1 MRLPFAR
8 SDRDITDDAR
18 TRRAFGRDLVRRADA
33 ARDAGRFR
41 DAAFLYGEA
50 IRLLPERADLHV
62 QHGNMHKEAGD
73 LDAAG
78 LAYTDARKKLPD
90 DADLAV
96 QIGHLY
102 KLQGRHADA
111 AESYRRALTLRSDWD
126 AVARELAA
134 LADAGIAPTSTR
146 LEAAA
151 ALPGND
157 DRTQRDSV
165 DLPRSVR
172 MSAALAPGAPMHGLH
187 AHGDEIAT
195 RRFGRRERTPWGVA
209 QVLRG
214 VQAFRGFVLSEVPAV
229 KVEIFLN
236 GYMMHRGGLKGGF
249 EIPHERERPALR
261 RYVFNAWIDL
271 SRMVEG
277 RYDVLFRVTD
287 IEGRSFERI
296 EAVVIAPPIP
306 QSGLPDSDND
316 VPPPSPNDPRSLD
329 TQVNSRPSM
338 IRPARRSM
346 LKALP
351 RTVLILRPDVLGDLV
366 VAVPALKRLRAL
378 LPDARLVG
386 LFSPANVDL
395 ARTLGLFDDILVT
408 ELLFNPWER
417 RRVVTIEAQ
426 KKLAEELAAFQF
438 DMAIDLGTASDS
450 RPLLALAEAP
460 VTVGFRAE
468 EYPHL
473 TVDVTGSARDPW
485 NGIENVPHTNM
496 AMGLVEWLNVMMASE
511 RNLLRRDGLS
521 PEMLSAFDLA
531 PDARYVVLHA
541 GGRWQFSRWP
551 HYIALAER
559 FIAGTDLEVVFMTSD
574 PADVAELPA
583 ALRHSDRFQVVQRR
597 LAFDELDALLSYAT
611 LFIGDDSGVKH
622 LAGMRGVRVIGIQN
636 ARNNWSEWGQD
647 MGGYIATRKVPC
659 AGCLIQNYPES
670 DECGRDF
677 VCITAIRPEEIFA
690 AAQKL
695 LAEDA

>member
-1 MRLPFAR
+1 VKLPFGR
-8 SDRDITDDAR
+8 SDRDIVRDAR
-18 TRRAFGRDLVRRADA
+18 TRHAFGRDLVRRADA
-33 ARDAGRFR
+33 ARDAGAFR
-41 DAAFLYGEA
+41 DAAFLYTEA
-50 IRLLPERADLHV
+50 VRLLPERADLHV
-62 QHGNMHKEAGD
+62 QRGNMHKEAGD

-78 LAYTDARKKLPD
+78 IAYADARGMMRD
-90 DADLAV
+90 DPDLAV
-96 QIGHLY
+96 QIGHLF
-102 KLQGRHADA
+102 KLQGRPADA
-111 AESYRRALTLRSDWD
+111 ADSYRRALALKPGWD
-126 AVARELAA
+126 AVERELAS
-134 LADAGIAPTSTR
+134 LAKIGLQPARDR
-146 LEAAA
+146 LAEAA

-157 DRTQRDSV
+157 DATQRETV
-165 DLPRSVR
+165 DAPRAVR
-172 MSAALAPGAPMHGLH
+172 LSAALAPGAPIHGLH

-195 RRFGRRERTPWGVA
+195 RRFGRRERTPWGVE

-236 GYMMHRGGLKGGF
+236 GYLVHRGGLKGGF

-261 RYVFNAWIDL
+261 RYVFNAWVDL
-271 SRMVEG
+271 SRVIEG
-277 RYDVLFRVTD
+277 RYEVHFRVTD
-287 IEGRSFERI
+287 ADGRSFDRVEP
-296 EAVVIAPPIP
+296 VVIAAPIP
-306 QSGLPDSDND
+306 PSILPDSDND
-316 VPPPSPNDPRSLD
+316 ASPPDPADPRSID
-329 TQVNSRPSM
+329 TQINSRPSM

-346 LKALP
+346 LKTPP
-351 RTVLILRPDVLGDLV
+351 RTVLVLRPDVLGDLV
-366 VAVPALKRLRAL
+366 VAVPALKRLREI
-378 LPDARLVG
+378 LPDARFVG

-395 ARTLGLFDDILVT
+395 ARTLDLFDDILVT

-426 KKLAEELAAFQF
+426 KKLAEELSAYEF
-438 DMAIDLGTASDS
+438 DMAIDLGTSSDS
-450 RPLLALAEAP
+450 RPLLSLADAP

-468 EYPHL
+468 NYPQL
-473 TVDVTGSARDPW
+473 TVDVTGSSRDPW

-511 RNLLRRDGLS
+511 RNLLRRNDLT
-521 PEMLSAFDLA
+521 PDLLSAFDLA
-531 PDARYVVLHA
+531 PDARYVMLHA

-551 HYIALAER
+551 HYRALAEKL
-559 FIAGTDLEVVFMTSD
+559 IAETDLHVIFMTSD
-574 PADVAELPA
+574 PADVADLPQP
-583 ALRHSDRFQVVQRR
+583 LKRSDRFQVVQRR
-597 LAFDELDALLSYAT
+597 LAFDELDALLSYAS

-622 LAGMRGVRVIGIQN
+622 LAGMRGVKVIGIQN